1 LSGTPEKSEVES
13 AKDQDDADIHYQSF
27 PELVSEKLEIYADYD
42 GHHRHH
48 EKHDSHLAAHVS
60 QHSPDDPYCGG
71 RATPWGC
78 REAWGPG

>member
-42 GHHRHH
+42 GHHRRGH
-48 EKHDSHLAAHVS
+48 KQTSRIS
-60 QHSPDDPYCGG
+60 
-71 RATPWGC
+71 WN
-78 REAWGPG
+78 GPPLR